1 MFDRLKEPS
10 DLFSVDGSSGE
21 ISTLASLT
29 YNADSGADAPDNK
42 HSLVIV
48 AMDRGEPPMSS
59 EVTVTIEVK
68 PANQEPPVFDE
79 HAYRSAVAEDA
90 AVGRSVISVHAT

>member
-1 MFDRLKEPS
+1 MKEPS

-21 ISTLASLT
+21 ITTLVSLT
-29 YNADSGADAPDNK
+29 YNADSGANAPDNK

-68 PANQEPPVFDE
+68 PANQEPPVFEE

-90 AVGRSVISVHAT
+90 AVGSSVISVHAT